1 MVHTLSLLFV
11 LPFGACALDD
21 AGPLFDEFD
30 LTLSPGHRV
39 EAAGPF
45 FYREQQDT
53 QRIWAVPP
61 LLSFTR
67 DPATESQ
74 EFNFLYP
81 VMTYIRYGAQYRW
94 QFFQLLSFA
103 GGPTQLEAVRDRFT
117 LFPFYFQQRSSDPSQ
132 NYTAVGPFYGH
143 LKNRL
148 LRDEIFFVMF
158 PLYSETRK
166 GDVITDNYLFPFFH
180 LRHGNELHGWQF
192 WPLTGHEHKGVTSRT
207 NRFGDVEMLGGHDKR
222 FVLWPF
228 FFNQRAGLGT
238 DNPQWTQGLLP
249 AYSFLR
255 SPLRD
260 STTVLWPFFSRVEDR
275 EKHYREWDLPW
286 PLVVKAR
293 GEGKNTTRVWPFFSH
308 ATSTNLQSDFYLWPV
323 YKYNRI
329 HSDPLD
335 RRRTRILFFLYSDL
349 TEKNTETG
357 ASRRRVD
364 CWPLFTHRRDFNG
377 NSRLQVLG
385 VLEPFVPENPHIE
398 REYSPVYSLWR
409 SETNPKTGATS
420 QSLLWNLYR
429 RETSPTSRKLS
440 VFFGLFQS
448 QSDAGHKSL
457 RLFYIPLK

>member
-1 MVHTLSLLFV
+1 M
-11 LPFGACALDD
+11 
-21 AGPLFDEFD
+21 
-30 LTLSPGHRV
+30 

-45 FYREQQDT
+45 FYREQQDS

-67 DPATESQ
+67 DPGTEFQ
-74 EFNFLYP
+74 EFNLLYP
-81 VMTYIRYGAQYRW
+81 VLTYNRYGAQYRW

-103 GGPTQLEAVRDRFT
+103 GGPTQLETVRDRFT
-117 LFPFYFQQRSSDPSQ
+117 LFPLYFQQRSSDPNQ
-132 NYTAVGPFYGH
+132 NYTAVAPFYGH

-166 GDVITDNYLFPFFH
+166 GDVVTDNYLFPFFH
-180 LRHGNELHGWQF
+180 LRHGNELSGWQF
-192 WPLTGHEHKGVTSRT
+192 WPLTGHEHKGLTTRT
-207 NRFGDVEMLGGHDKR
+207 NGFGDVETIGGHDKR
-222 FVLWPF
+222 FVLWPI

-238 DNPQWTQGLLP
+238 ENPAWTQGLLP

-255 SPLRD
+255 SPQRD
-260 STTVLWPFFSRVEDR
+260 STTVLWPFFSRVDDR
-275 EKHYREWDLPW
+275 EKNYREWDLPW
-286 PLVVKAR
+286 PFVVKAR
-293 GEGKNTTRVWPFFSH
+293 GEGKNTTRVWPFYSH

-335 RRRTRILFFLYSDL
+335 WRRTRILFFLYSDL
-349 TEKNTETG
+349 IEKNTETG
-357 ASRRRVD
+357 TSRRRID
-364 CWPLFTHRRDFNG
+364 CWPLFTHRRDHNG
-377 NSRLQVLG
+377 NSRLQVLS

-398 REYSPVYSLWR
+398 REYSPVYSFWR
-409 SETNPKTGATS
+409 SESNPKTGASS

-429 RETSPTSRKLS
+429 RETSPASSKIS